1 MAGVLSKYI
10 LGELVSIGTLLAFT
24 FVCLSILMLRKT
36 RPNVDH
42 HSRFPFL
49 QWISIA

>member
-1 MAGVLSKYI
+1 MAGVLSKCI

-36 RPNVDH
+36 RPDFDRH
-42 HSRFPFL
+42 FRFLFL